1 MKVALADAGTTFFH
15 DEVGGLR
22 MQDKVISKIKVF
34 GFALFAV
41 LMTAGIFSVTTYAE
55 SLDTKLDTDGTI
67 RVTVPTE
74 IQCMMLSDGSVVV
87 PTGFS
92 IQNKEDTMSIMMEPL
107 TVNDYGYPIDYTLD
121 VGGTRVLT
129 RTNQKDVAKP
139 LSFEAGESKEM
150 TLQVS
155 QLTRAKHEKL
165 MDAAAQG
172 TTSMFRIQFSFKE
185 KQAFAVYGFPMNI
198 TESHTDVIDMQLYE
212 DVSEESVNITD
223 DEIILEDEIILD
235 ENKEVDVHE
244 ETQEDV
250 ILLDPSVDV
259 VLDTRNNGASID
271 GGINRS
277 DDSESESNG

>member
-1 MKVALADAGTTFFH
+1 
-15 DEVGGLR
+15 

-34 GFALFAV
+34 GFALCAV
-41 LMTAGIFSVTTYAE
+41 MIMTGIFSVLTYADNP
-55 SLDTKLDTDGTI
+55 DTKVDADGMVNVTI
-67 RVTVPTE
+67 PTE
-74 IQCMMLSDGSVVV
+74 INCTMMSDGSVVV

-92 IQNKEDTMSIMMEPL
+92 IQNNEDAMPIMMEPS
-107 TVNDYGYPIDYTLD
+107 TVNDYGYSVNYTLD

-129 RTNQKDVAKP
+129 RTNQKDVSKSLEFA
-139 LSFEAGESKEM
+139 AGESKEM
-150 TLQVS
+150 QLQVS
-155 QLTRAKHEKL
+155 QLTRAKHGKL

-250 ILLDPSVDV
+250 ILLDPSVDAV
-259 VLDTRNNGASID
+259 FDPRNNGASID